1 MNFLTTYNSAL
12 PVMAAFMIFIV
23 GYVALFLSIMTC
35 LVLAHFILEGAQMAR
50 THLVT
55 LARRAVQVPS
65 LARK

>member
-1 MNFLTTYNSAL
+1 MNFLTTYNLAFQ
-12 PVMAAFMIFIV
+12 VMAAFMIFIV

-55 LARRAVQVPS
+55 LPLRAVQVPS